1 MSNQKTINCEETLAA
16 DAIVVPAND
25 TKLSHKQGFEFAE
38 CKNSSPSSAIGNN
51 EASSRMV
58 SITRAAEVNNVTR
71 QAIYVAIKLNK
82 LKAYKETSRWLINLD
97 DLEDYRSQRYSRT
110 KSTFNGEL
118 IFDQNKG
125 FFSVNQVSRM
135 LNVPAQKIYYA
146 MRIGLL
152 KASRKGAAWVIHKDD
167 LEGYKSGYLNRKAQQ
182 AAS

>member
-1 MSNQKTINCEETLAA
+1 MSNQKTTINCEELFAV
-16 DAIVVPAND
+16 DAVVPAND
-25 TKLSHKQGFEFAE
+25 AKLSHKQGFEFAE
-38 CKNSSPSSAIGNN
+38 CKNSTPGTGGGT
-51 EASSRMV
+51 ETSSRMV
-58 SITRAAEVNNVTR
+58 SITKAAEVNNVTR

-167 LEGYKSGYLNRKAQQ
+167 LEGYRSGYLNRKAQP
-182 AAS
+182 AVAS